1 MPRRRGR
8 FTRRRRGA
16 YSSHRKR
23 PSKFTVGRIIQGIV
37 SFAPVTASALQATQD
52 SGGFGSAN
60 GWLQGALPTVTK
72 AYGFYN
78 TNSHSFD
85 TTGAW
90 EGYPMLVLGYAAR
103 RLVSRFWR

>member
-1 MPRRRGR
+1 VRYS
-8 FTRRRRGA
+8 A

-23 PSKFTVGRIIQGIV
+23 PSKFTVGRIIQGVV
-37 SFAPVTASALQATQD
+37 SFAPVTASALQATQN
-52 SGGFGSAN
+52 SGGFGSSS
-60 GWLQGALPTVTK
+60 GWINGALPTVTK

-78 TNSHSFD
+78 TNSKQFD

-90 EGYPMLVLGYAAR
+90 EGYPMLALGYVAR